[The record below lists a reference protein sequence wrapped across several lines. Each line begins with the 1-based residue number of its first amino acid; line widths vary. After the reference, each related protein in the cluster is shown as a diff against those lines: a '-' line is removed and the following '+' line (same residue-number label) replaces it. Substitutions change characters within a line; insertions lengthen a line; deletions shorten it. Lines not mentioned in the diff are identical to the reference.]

1 MDYIITRCDN
11 VNELMHYGVPG
22 MKWGHRKA
30 RYYETTGNGQ
40 RTSGGTSVGTNRSAR
55 ATKGSSTSSSTKTTK
70 KQLTPEQKAA
80 RRKKALKVGAAVAGT
95 ALAAYGTYKLA
106 QHVSNKRNQAAM
118 KKAQDYINENFM
130 EKIGTSTLRDG
141 TIQTHY
147 SNGLHG
153 PGTNSMTLNARG
165 SKTLGQQNARVV
177 ATGRQMYKD
186 ATNTKLDRGLA
197 KVVGA
202 GNKVGDATRKAGD
215 AVGSTARK
223 VKNNVLD
230 VVNPQYGYVPT
241 TAKTTTQNINGM
253 KITKSVQNYR
263 KVKVKRR

>member
-1 MDYIITRCDN
+1 MNKTMIVTRMNDSD
-11 VNELMHYGVPG
+11 ELYHYGVPG
-22 MKWGHRKA
+22 MKWGKRKA
-30 RYYETTGNGQ
+30 QYYEPTGGNARRSSGS
-40 RTSGGTSVGTNRSAR
+40 TSGYSTGTS
-55 ATKGSSTSSSTKTTK
+55 KKTR
-70 KQLTPEQKAA
+70 TPEQRAA

-106 QHVSNKRNQAAM
+106 KYAQNKRNSVAM

-130 EKIGTSTLRDG
+130 EKIGTSTMSDG
-141 TIQTHY
+141 SIRTHY

-165 SKTLGQQNARVV
+165 SKVLGQQNARVV

-202 GNKVGDATRKAGD
+202 GDRVGNTAGTTARNISNAVSPATKKAR
-215 AVGSTARK
+215 STARK
-223 VKNNVLD
+223 AKNNILD

-241 TAKTTTQNINGM
+241 TAKSTVRNVNGM
-253 KITKSVQNYR
+253 KITESVQNYR